1 MARAKLRRDTQT
13 EDAPVALPQ
22 PLSVLDIGRQ
32 IVKLSNRHDEM
43 DQEVLDL
50 NRQGLGEGEVYTQT
64 RELRRRMSLLFEREE
79 ALVDIALGMRA
90 DSLGDVAVML
100 RLACRQA
107 DAEAACE
114 YDPARLEKALR
125 QIKHALYT
133 SINVVIRAAGLDM
146 AETVGSDTQA
156 FIDREHADLGDG
168 L

>member
-13 EDAPVALPQ
+13 ADAPVALPQ
-22 PLSVLDIGRQ
+22 PPSVLDIGRQ

-50 NRQGLGEGEVYTQT
+50 KRRGLGEWETYRQHK
-64 RELRRRMSLLFEREE
+64 ELKRLMRLSCEREE

-90 DSLGDVAVML
+90 RTLGDVAVML
-100 RLACRQA
+100 GLAHRVANCE
-107 DAEAACE
+107 DACQYDEANH
-114 YDPARLEKALR
+114 EKALR
-125 QIKHALYT
+125 QIQHALMT
-133 SINVVIRAAGLDM
+133 SLDVVIREAGLDL
-146 AETVGSDTQA
+146 AETVGVGIHA